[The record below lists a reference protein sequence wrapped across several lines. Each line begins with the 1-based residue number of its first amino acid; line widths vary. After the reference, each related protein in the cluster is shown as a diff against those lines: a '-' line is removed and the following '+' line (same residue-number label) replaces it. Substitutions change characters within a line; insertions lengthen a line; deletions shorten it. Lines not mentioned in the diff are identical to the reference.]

1 MWDAIAE
8 SNSRL
13 GQLMMTRMMLMMLM
27 MKHLFRF
34 GYPDDAHDD
43 AYDAYDVTLVS
54 ALVTG

>member
-1 MWDAIAE
+1 MPAIAE

-43 AYDAYDVTLVS
+43 AYDAYDVDFVS
-54 ALVTG
+54 TWAPG